1 MIREFL
7 RRNATWIVIV
17 LALILIA
24 VSGVPVDQPEK
35 VGVWLKS
42 LLPTLGW
49 FILGTGVV
57 NYLYELHGKQEIV
70 RQIKALVN
78 ISDSMDESGIQKA
91 TLEIGDISWKALIS
105 TAKNIDL
112 SVSYANT
119 WRSNYVGQLKE
130 FARNKS
136 SRLRVLLPDPE
147 DERLMIA
154 LGLRYNRSAE
164 DVSKSVKE
172 ACQFFE
178 DIFRE
183 INASKRCS
191 VIFSSKESTYAYHR
205 FDDVCVVTLYH
216 GLGRIGKVATLQ
228 FGKNG
233 AFGKLFCQD
242 FENSVG
248 SK

>member
-1 MIREFL
+1 MVREFL
-7 RRNATWIVIV
+7 RRNATWIAIV

-24 VSGVPVDQPEK
+24 VSGAPANQK
-35 VGVWLKS
+35 VTDWLRS

-70 RQIKALVN
+70 RQIKTLID
-78 ISDSMDESGIQKA
+78 ISDSMGTSGIQKA
-91 TLEIGDISWKALIS
+91 TLEIGEISWKALIS

-130 FARNKS
+130 FAKNKS
-136 SRLRVLLPDPE
+136 SRLRVVLPDPG
-147 DERLMIA
+147 DERLMTA
-154 LGLRYNRSAE
+154 LGLRYNRAAE

-172 ACQFFE
+172 AHCFFE
-178 DIFRE
+178 GIFSE
-183 INASKRCS
+183 IGASKRCS

-205 FDDVCVVTLYH
+205 FDDVCVVTFYH

-228 FGKNG
+228 FGKSG
-233 AFGKLFCQD
+233 EFGKLFCQD
-242 FENSVG
+242 FEKNFG